1 MNNNVYVHIMNQAI
15 ENVRLVLQEADS
27 EALDLI
33 QDQVEVLND
42 MLYVLTHEIDAEE
55 RGE

>member
-15 ENVRLVLQEADS
+15 ENVRIVMEEADA

-33 QDQVEVLND
+33 QDQVDVLND
-42 MLYVLTHEIDAEE
+42 MLFVLTHEIDQDNLED
-55 RGE
+55 